1 MLKPKF
7 SIIGTHYD
15 KAISDE
21 GMMQCLESV
30 DNQTC
35 QDFEILLYHDGPLS
49 RPLPSFD
56 HLKNKPVFKAT
67 KKRYNDWGHSL
78 RDLGIKEAQGEW
90 IIHLSIDNTMFETA
104 LEDLVNSMK
113 INEDFAR
120 ESDYPPETKK
130 SFDII
135 IAPIIMEGC
144 IRRPVDLALTRTKNP
159 EHKLIFEGIPP
170 KVNNVD
176 LFQFVAKRDLWV
188 REGGWY
194 DKRET
199 GDGYMI
205 EELTQKY
212 GCTYCNNIIGIHR

>member
-15 KAISDE
+15 EAISDE

-30 DNQTC
+30 DKQTY
-35 QDFEILLYHDGPLS
+35 QDFEMLLYHDGPLS

-56 HLKNKPVFKAT
+56 HLKNKPIFRAT

-78 RDLGIKEAQGEW
+78 RDLGIKEAKGEW
-90 IIHLSIDNTMFETA
+90 IVHLSIDNTMSETA
-104 LEDLVNSMK
+104 LEDLVTAMK
-113 INEDFAR
+113 INEDFAKKAG
-120 ESDYPPETKK
+120 YPPETKK

-144 IRRPVDLALTRTKNP
+144 IRRPVDLGLTRTRNP
-159 EHKLIFEGIPP
+159 KHNLIFAGIPP
-170 KVNNVD
+170 HLGNVD
-176 LFQFVAKRDLWV
+176 LLQFVAKRELWLK
-188 REGGWY
+188 EGGWY

-199 GDGYMI
+199 GDGYI
-205 EELTQKY
+205 IQELTSKY
-212 GCTYCNNIIGIHR
+212 GYTYCNDIIGIHR

>member
-15 KAISDE
+15 EAISDE

-30 DNQTC
+30 DKQTY

-56 HLKNKPVFKAT
+56 HLKNKPIFRAT

-78 RDLGIKEAQGEW
+78 RDLGIKEAKGEW
-90 IIHLSIDNTMFETA
+90 IVHLNIDNTMFDSS
-104 LEDLVNSMK
+104 LQNLVKAME
-113 INEDFAR
+113 INEKFAK
-120 ESDYPPETKK
+120 ENNYPPETKK

-135 IAPIIMEGC
+135 IAPVIMEGC
-144 IRRPVDLALTRTKNP
+144 IRRPKDLSLTRTRDPN
-159 EHKLIFEGIPP
+159 HLLVLDGYPP
-170 KVNNVD
+170 LLDNID
-176 LFQFVAKRDLWV
+176 LFQFVAKRDLWI

-205 EELTQKY
+205 QEFTRKY
-212 GCTYCNNIIGIHR
+212 GCTYCNEAIGIHR

>member
-30 DNQTC
+30 DKQTC

-90 IIHLSIDNTMFETA
+90 IIHLSIDNTMFEDA
-104 LEDLVNSMK
+104 LQNILNAYE
-113 INEDFAR
+113 INKAFMEKF
-120 ESDYPPETKK
+120 DYPPELKK
-130 SFDII
+130 ALDLI
-135 IAPIIMEGC
+135 IAPVIMEGC
-144 IRRPVDLALTRTKNP
+144 IRAPYGMGVARTKNP
-159 EHKLIFEGIPP
+159 EHKLILAGVPP
-170 KVNNVD
+170 RLDNVD
-176 LFQFVAKRDLWV
+176 LFQFVVKRALWIK
-188 REGGWY
+188 EGGWY
-194 DKRET
+194 DKRER